1 MKNPIANISQ
11 HTAARVAG
19 FGILIWI
26 ITGAYLFSV
35 LNSGITEGI
44 PGEKAIIA
52 ASNIKINEWL
62 LSIVIASILII
73 IACNVVVALA
83 LYVVLKPVNKNLTL
97 LAAVFRLTYAIIF
110 AITMVFLFIEP
121 LLFSNVFAIGQM
133 FYALHIIVLGYVIF
147 KSGYF
152 PRIMGVLLIIGASL
166 GYLTE
171 DLIHFFLPTNYV
183 WIAFPGIVVV
193 AIAEISLCFWLLLK
207 GAKIPEMNMS
217 EK

>member
-11 HTAARVAG
+11 RTAARVAG

-52 ASNIKINEWL
+52 ASNIKANEWL
-62 LSIVIASILII
+62 LYIVIASILII
-73 IACNVVVALA
+73 ITCNVVVALA

-110 AITMVFLFIEP
+110 AITMVFLFFEP
-121 LLFSNVFAIGQM
+121 LLFSNAFAIG
-133 FYALHIIVLGYVIF
+133 
-147 KSGYF
+147 
-152 PRIMGVLLIIGASL
+152 
-166 GYLTE
+166 
-171 DLIHFFLPTNYV
+171 
-183 WIAFPGIVVV
+183 
-193 AIAEISLCFWLLLK
+193 
-207 GAKIPEMNMS
+207 
-217 EK
+217 